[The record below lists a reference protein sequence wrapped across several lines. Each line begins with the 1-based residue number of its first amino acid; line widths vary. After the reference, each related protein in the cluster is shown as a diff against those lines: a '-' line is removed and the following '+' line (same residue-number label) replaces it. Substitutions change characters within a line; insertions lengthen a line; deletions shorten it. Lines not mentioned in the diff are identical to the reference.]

1 MESLITR
8 PTPAASSRQSSRPMT
23 PRTPVPKRPSPL
35 SREYDYE
42 TFGPPSPTK
51 RLPFLSKRIIAI
63 AVGIV
68 AALIVAVVIGVVL
81 RNASTSSVTA
91 TADANVAATTA
102 SNSSITSQIP
112 KLTSETTFT
121 ILSTSSDEVST
132 TATDAPPSSAAE
144 AVVDVVPTSAQISTV
159 ADLVSTTNVA
169 LQPSAADTVTTVV
182 VTAAAVTTA
191 EPSIQSTTSSLLLTS
206 TGVRAT
212 WWASTSDVGGCQLP
226 TATYSSGFT
235 GAIALGDISTL
246 GQLSYT
252 AGYCGQVFQIDCG
265 NGAVNAVV
273 ASTCNLGQGNC
284 GIDMITSTWNAATAN
299 AAFGSTSCS
308 VSLTSANPLPG
319 TDAVCYYRPTSDFA
333 NAYYKLLGVLNTS
346 GRLVASAALDGIAGS
361 VSSGDW
367 YQFQAGASPFSDAS
381 VLVFTYTD
389 GSSSTFA
396 LSACAQ
402 PSGVQVFS

>member
-1 MESLITR
+1 MARSHPER
-8 PTPAASSRQSSRPMT
+8 KSSRREEIRSVSEKGMDDSFLGSPE
-23 PRTPVPKRPSPL
+23 PRQIPSL
-35 SREYDYE
+35 
-42 TFGPPSPTK
+42 
-51 RLPFLSKRIIAI
+51 RIFAIGGAVVIAI
-63 AVGIV
+63 ALAI
-68 AALIVAVVIGVVL
+68 AIGVIL
-81 RNASTSSVTA
+81 RNAKSATDVLASGSTATSSGTAQSADSVEMVTVSEA
-91 TADANVAATTA
+91 TAGATSQTTFSSAIAMDSNPTAATTMDA
-102 SNSSITSQIP
+102 VTDSAILLWPIPPLQIP
-112 KLTSETTFT
+112 
-121 ILSTSSDEVST
+121 
-132 TATDAPPSSAAE
+132 
-144 AVVDVVPTSAQISTV
+144 
-159 ADLVSTTNVA
+159 
-169 LQPSAADTVTTVV
+169 
-182 VTAAAVTTA
+182 
-191 EPSIQSTTSSLLLTS
+191 
-206 TGVRAT
+206 AT
-212 WWASTSDVGGCQLP
+212 WWASTSDAGGCQLP

-265 NGAVNAVV
+265 SGAVNAVV

-367 YQFQAGASPFSDAS
+367 YQFQAGANPFSDAS

-402 PSGVQVFS
+402 PSGVQIFS